1 MKYYD
6 KFYEKTSD
14 FIRINGV
21 PIIVGK
27 KIKSIDIAKSVFELY
42 GRIELSNEMKRL
54 NKKVVD
60 LYNDFLYKALNG
72 KDYDINI
79 MEERLNELYDK
90 LFYMVCTGKEDT
102 IDYGE
107 DWKER
112 LDKTDENLYIG
123 LIKDERL
130 FKYNLH
136 LTLLYMKM
144 KDKVPMILDYPMMYS
159 EYIM

>member
-6 KFYEKTSD
+6 KFYEKTGD

-27 KIKSIDIAKSVFELY
+27 KIVGIDIAKSVFELY
-42 GRIELSNEMKRL
+42 GRTELSDEMKRL
-54 NKKVVD
+54 NKKIVD

-72 KDYDINI
+72 KDYNI
-79 MEERLNELYDK
+79 DVMEERLNELYDK

-102 IDYGE
+102 IEYEE
-107 DWKER
+107 DWKEKW
-112 LDKTDENLYIG
+112 DKTDENLYVG

-136 LTLLYMKM
+136 LVLLYMKM
-144 KDKVPMILDYPMMYS
+144 KEKIPRILDYPMMYS
-159 EYIM
+159 EYII